1 MPSHQNL
8 LFLICTKHSLTL
20 IFVVVSLISGNGH
33 PGPTATV
40 YCNDDHT
47 VDVNIINVNDIADW
61 MPPEWRLENNTAC
74 DPTLDVPGQMVNYQ
88 DLKLPDCAFK
98 AHQYPDHI
106 KYILKIEAK
115 KDDPGAGTQQLR
127 AYDHHYYV
135 SCDYDNQNR
144 STASFIPIV
153 NRKDNDTGMEYEIA
167 ISFAPFKG
175 KQLLHF

>member
-1 MPSHQNL
+1 MVL
-8 LFLICTKHSLTL
+8 
-20 IFVVVSLISGNGH
+20 
-33 PGPTATV
+33 V
-40 YCNDDHT
+40 YCNDNHT
-47 VDVNIINVNDIADW
+47 VDIKIINVDDVDEWEAY
-61 MPPEWRLENNTAC
+61 EWRLENNDTC

-115 KDDPGAGTQQLR
+115 KDDPRPGTQQLR

-153 NRKDNDTGMEYEIA
+153 NRKDNDTGVEYEIA

-175 KQLLHF
+175 KQLLHFWTLSYLVKCKSPSVLIWNKIYLDI